1 MLNSIPLLGYNI
13 NSVYDKMLSHGWA
26 LRDII
31 AYPQTI
37 TPNATEYHFIGG
49 DFNIKIKYWPFY
61 NNEKD
66 VYGITVER
74 IKKYTPELEIFSYS
88 YGFNYHYQVMNA
100 ISIPLGDMMRLLFD
114 NPMTFEMRFNQYR
127 IENILEVL

>member
-1 MLNSIPLLGYNI
+1 MLNSVPLLGYNI

-26 LRDII
+26 LRDVI
-31 AYPQTI
+31 AYPSII

-88 YGFNYHYQVMNA
+88 YGYNYHFQVMDV

-114 NPMTFEMRFNQYR
+114 NPMTFEMRFNQYQ
-127 IENILEVL
+127 IENMLEVL